1 MPDAG
6 GAMRIA
12 IVGAGMAGM
21 SCGQRL
27 SRLGHEVRLFDKGRG
42 PGGRMATRRMEDG
55 GTTLHFDHGAQYFT
69 ARDPRFVEQVAHW
82 EASGVA
88 ARWAAAGDDAWVGT
102 PAMNAPLKAMAGEL
116 GVQFGTRIEQ
126 LVRDGEGWQIDGEGA
141 PDARF
146 DAVLVAV
153 PAEQA
158 GPLLQPHAP
167 AMATLADQTASDP
180 CWTLMAGFEAP
191 LALAQ
196 DTLRQ
201 RGPIIGWAARNNAK
215 PGRASEECWVVQ
227 ASPEWSRAHLEED
240 AETVAAALLAELA
253 EANGGPLPRQL
264 GATAH
269 RWRFA
274 RSGTAGEEALWD
286 AEQRIGVC
294 GDWLI
299 GPRVEAAYMSGLL
312 LAEAVGGR

>member
-116 GVQFGTRIEQ
+116 GVQFRTRIEQ

-167 AMATLADQTASDP
+167 AMARLADQTASDP

-191 LALAQ
+191 LALVQ

-201 RGPIIGWAARNNAK
+201 RGPIGWAARNNAK

-227 ASPEWSRAHLEED
+227 ASPEWSRAHLED
-240 AETVAAALLAELA
+240 NAETVAAALLAELA

>member
-180 CWTLMAGFEAP
+180 CWTLMAGFEAS
-191 LALAQ
+191 LALVQ

-201 RGPIIGWAARNNAK
+201 RGPIGWAARNNAK

>member
-12 IVGAGMAGM
+12 IVGAGMAGL

-126 LVRDGEGWQIDGEGA
+126 LVRDGEGWQLDGEGA

-191 LALAQ
+191 LALVQ

-201 RGPIIGWAARNNAK
+201 RGPIGWAARNNAK
-215 PGRASEECWVVQ
+215 PGRANEECWVIQ

>member
-69 ARDPRFVEQVAHW
+69 AREPRFVDQVAHW
-82 EASGVA
+82 EATGVA

-191 LALAQ
+191 LALVQ

-201 RGPIIGWAARNNAK
+201 RGPIGWAARNNAK

-253 EANGGPLPRQL
+253 EANAGPLPRQL

>member
-167 AMATLADQTASDP
+167 AMARLADQTASDP

-191 LALAQ
+191 LALVQ

-201 RGPIIGWAARNNAK
+201 RGPIGWAARNNAK
-215 PGRASEECWVVQ
+215 PGRANEECWVIQ

-299 GPRVEAAYMSGLL
+299 GPRVEAAYISGLL

>member
-27 SRLGHEVRLFDKGRG
+27 SRLGHEVGLFDKGRG

-191 LALAQ
+191 LALVQ

-201 RGPIIGWAARNNAK
+201 RGPIGWAARNNAK
-215 PGRASEECWVVQ
+215 PGRANEECWVIQ

>member
-69 ARDPRFVEQVAHW
+69 AREPRFVEQVAHW

-191 LALAQ
+191 LALVQ

-201 RGPIIGWAARNNAK
+201 RGPIGWAARNNAK

-227 ASPEWSRAHLEED
+227 ASPEWSCAHLED
-240 AETVAAALLAELA
+240 NAETVAAALLAELA

>member
-167 AMATLADQTASDP
+167 AMARLADQTASDP

-191 LALAQ
+191 LALVQ

-201 RGPIIGWAARNNAK
+201 RGPIGWAARNNAK

-227 ASPEWSRAHLEED
+227 ASPEWSRAHLED
-240 AETVAAALLAELA
+240 NAETVAAALLAELA

>member
-12 IVGAGMAGM
+12 IVGAGMAGL

-191 LALAQ
+191 LALVQ

-201 RGPIIGWAARNNAK
+201 RGPIGWAARNNAK

-227 ASPEWSRAHLEED
+227 ASPEWSRAHLED
-240 AETVAAALLAELA
+240 NAETVAAALLAELA
-253 EANGGPLPRQL
+253 EANGSPLPRQL

>member
-27 SRLGHEVRLFDKGRG
+27 SRLGHEVGLFDKGRG

-191 LALAQ
+191 LAMVQ

-201 RGPIIGWAARNNAK
+201 RGPIGWAARNNAK
-215 PGRASEECWVVQ
+215 PGRANEECWVIQ
-227 ASPEWSRAHLEED
+227 ASPEWSRAHLED
-240 AETVAAALLAELA
+240 NAETVAAALLAELA

-269 RWRFA
+269 RRRFA

>member
-12 IVGAGMAGM
+12 IVGAGMAGL

-191 LALAQ
+191 LALVQ

-201 RGPIIGWAARNNAK
+201 RGPIGWAARNNAK

-227 ASPEWSRAHLEED
+227 ASPEWSRAHLED
-240 AETVAAALLAELA
+240 NAETVAAALLAELA

>member
-191 LALAQ
+191 LALVQ

-201 RGPIIGWAARNNAK
+201 RGPIGWAARNNAK
-215 PGRASEECWVVQ
+215 PGRASEECWVIQ
-227 ASPEWSRAHLEED
+227 ASPEWSRAHLED
-240 AETVAAALLAELA
+240 NAETVAAALLAELA

>member
-42 PGGRMATRRMEDG
+42 PGGRMATRRMEYGD
-55 GTTLHFDHGAQYFT
+55 TTLHFDHGAQYFT
-69 ARDPRFVEQVAHW
+69 AREPRFVDQVAHW
-82 EASGVA
+82 EATGVA

-126 LVRDGEGWQIDGEGA
+126 LVRDGDGWQLDGEGA

-191 LALAQ
+191 LALVQ

-201 RGPIIGWAARNNAK
+201 RGPIGWAARNNAK
-215 PGRASEECWVVQ
+215 PGRANEECWVIQ

-274 RSGTAGEEALWD
+274 KSGTAGEEALWD
-286 AEQRIGVC
+286 AEKRIGVC

>member
-191 LALAQ
+191 LALVQ

-201 RGPIIGWAARNNAK
+201 RGPIGWAARNNAK

-227 ASPEWSRAHLEED
+227 ASPEWSRAHLED
-240 AETVAAALLAELA
+240 NAETVAAALLAELA

-264 GATAH
+264 AATAH

>member
-191 LALAQ
+191 LALVQ

-201 RGPIIGWAARNNAK
+201 RGPIGWAARNNAK

-227 ASPEWSRAHLEED
+227 ASPEWSRAHLED
-240 AETVAAALLAELA
+240 NAETVAAALLAELA

>member
-167 AMATLADQTASDP
+167 AMARLADQTASDP

-227 ASPEWSRAHLEED
+227 ASPEWSRAHLED
-240 AETVAAALLAELA
+240 NAETVAAALLAELA

>member
-42 PGGRMATRRMEDG
+42 PGGRMATRRMEYG

-191 LALAQ
+191 LALVQ

-201 RGPIIGWAARNNAK
+201 RGPIGWAARNNAK

>member
-126 LVRDGEGWQIDGEGA
+126 LVRDGEGWQLDGEGA

-167 AMATLADQTASDP
+167 AMARLADQTASDP

-191 LALAQ
+191 LALVQ

-201 RGPIIGWAARNNAK
+201 RGPIGWAARNNAK

>member
-1 MPDAG
+1 
-6 GAMRIA
+6 
-12 IVGAGMAGM
+12 
-21 SCGQRL
+21 
-27 SRLGHEVRLFDKGRG
+27 
-42 PGGRMATRRMEDG
+42 G

-191 LALAQ
+191 LALVQ

-201 RGPIIGWAARNNAK
+201 RGPIGWAARNNAK
-215 PGRASEECWVVQ
+215 PGRASEECWVIQ

-286 AEQRIGVC
+286 AEQRFGVC

-299 GPRVEAAYMSGLL
+299 GPRVEAAYISGLL

>member
-12 IVGAGMAGM
+12 IVGAGMAGL

-69 ARDPRFVEQVAHW
+69 ARNPRFVEQVAHW

-141 PDARF
+141 LDTPF
-146 DAVLVAV
+146 DTVLVAV

-191 LALAQ
+191 LALVQ

-201 RGPIIGWAARNNAK
+201 RGPIGWAARNNAK

-227 ASPEWSRAHLEED
+227 ASAEWSRAHLEED

>member
-191 LALAQ
+191 LALVQ

-201 RGPIIGWAARNNAK
+201 RGPIGWAARNNAK
-215 PGRASEECWVVQ
+215 PGRATEECWVIQ

>member
-42 PGGRMATRRMEDG
+42 PGGRMATRRMEGG
-55 GTTLHFDHGAQYFT
+55 GTALHFDHGAQYFT

-126 LVRDGEGWQIDGEGA
+126 LVRDGDGWQIDGEGA
-141 PDARF
+141 PDTRF

-191 LALAQ
+191 LALVQ

-201 RGPIIGWAARNNAK
+201 RGPIGWAARNNAK

-227 ASPEWSRAHLEED
+227 ASPEWSRAHLED
-240 AETVAAALLAELA
+240 NAETVAAALLAELA
-253 EANGGPLPRQL
+253 EANGSPLPRQL

-312 LAEAVGGR
+312 LAEAFGGR

>member
-12 IVGAGMAGM
+12 IVGAGMAGL

-42 PGGRMATRRMEDG
+42 PGGRMATRRMEDSG
-55 GTTLHFDHGAQYFT
+55 STLHFDHGAQYFT

-82 EASGVA
+82 EAAGVA

-191 LALAQ
+191 LALVQ

-201 RGPIIGWAARNNAK
+201 RGPIGWAARNNAK
-215 PGRASEECWVVQ
+215 PGRANEECWVIQ

>member
-12 IVGAGMAGM
+12 IVGAGMAGL

-153 PAEQA
+153 RAEQA

-191 LALAQ
+191 LALVQ

-201 RGPIIGWAARNNAK
+201 RGPIGWAARNNAK

-227 ASPEWSRAHLEED
+227 ASPEWSRAHLED
-240 AETVAAALLAELA
+240 NAETVAAALLAELA
-253 EANGGPLPRQL
+253 EANGSPLPRQL

-312 LAEAVGGR
+312 LAEAFGGR

>member
-1 MPDAG
+1 
-6 GAMRIA
+6 MRIA
-12 IVGAGMAGM
+12 IVGAGMAGL

-167 AMATLADQTASDP
+167 AMARLADQTASDP

-191 LALAQ
+191 LALVQ

-201 RGPIIGWAARNNAK
+201 RGPIGWAARNNAK
-215 PGRASEECWVVQ
+215 PGRANEECWVIQ

>member
-1 MPDAG
+1 
-6 GAMRIA
+6 MRIA
-12 IVGAGMAGM
+12 IVGAGMAGL

-69 ARDPRFVEQVAHW
+69 ARNPRFVEQVAHW

-141 PDARF
+141 LDTPF
-146 DAVLVAV
+146 DTVLVAV

-191 LALAQ
+191 LALVQ

-201 RGPIIGWAARNNAK
+201 RGPIGWAARNNAK

-227 ASPEWSRAHLEED
+227 ASAEWSRAHLEED

>member
-191 LALAQ
+191 LALVQ

-201 RGPIIGWAARNNAK
+201 RGPIGWAARNNAK
-215 PGRASEECWVVQ
+215 PGRASEECWVIQ

>member
-1 MPDAG
+1 
-6 GAMRIA
+6 MRIA

-191 LALAQ
+191 LALVQ

-201 RGPIIGWAARNNAK
+201 RGPIGWAARNNAK
-215 PGRASEECWVVQ
+215 PGRANEECWVIQ

-299 GPRVEAAYMSGLL
+299 GPRVEAAYISGLL

>member
-82 EASGVA
+82 EAVGVA

-191 LALAQ
+191 LALVQ

-201 RGPIIGWAARNNAK
+201 RGPIGWAARNNAK

>member
-126 LVRDGEGWQIDGEGA
+126 LVRDGEGWQLDGEGA

-167 AMATLADQTASDP
+167 AMARLADQTASDP

-191 LALAQ
+191 LALVQ

-201 RGPIIGWAARNNAK
+201 RGPIGWAARNNTK
-215 PGRASEECWVVQ
+215 PGRANEECWVIQ

>member
-12 IVGAGMAGM
+12 IVGAGMAGL

-191 LALAQ
+191 LALVQ

-201 RGPIIGWAARNNAK
+201 RGPIGWAARNNAK
-215 PGRASEECWVVQ
+215 PGRASEECWVIQ

-299 GPRVEAAYMSGLL
+299 GPRVEAAYISGLL

>member
-191 LALAQ
+191 LALVQ

-201 RGPIIGWAARNNAK
+201 RGPIGWAARNNAK
-215 PGRASEECWVVQ
+215 PGRANEECWVIQ

>member
-27 SRLGHEVRLFDKGRG
+27 SRLGHEVGLFDKGRG

-82 EASGVA
+82 EAAGVA

-126 LVRDGEGWQIDGEGA
+126 LVRDGDGWQLDGEGA

-146 DAVLVAV
+146 SAVLVAV

-191 LALAQ
+191 LALVQ

-201 RGPIIGWAARNNAK
+201 RGPIGWAARNNAK

-227 ASPEWSRAHLEED
+227 ASPEWSRAHLED
-240 AETVAAALLAELA
+240 NAETVAAALLAELA

>member
-126 LVRDGEGWQIDGEGA
+126 LVRDGEGWQLDGEGA

-167 AMATLADQTASDP
+167 AMARLADQTASDP

-191 LALAQ
+191 LALVQ

-201 RGPIIGWAARNNAK
+201 RGPIGWAARNNAK

-227 ASPEWSRAHLEED
+227 ASPEWSRAHLED
-240 AETVAAALLAELA
+240 NAETVAAALLAELA

>member
-1 MPDAG
+1 
-6 GAMRIA
+6 MRIA

-191 LALAQ
+191 LALVQ

-201 RGPIIGWAARNNAK
+201 RGPIGWAARNNAK
-215 PGRASEECWVVQ
+215 PGRANEECWVIQ